1 MRNVLKVL
9 FCLAATAG
17 FAAIAEAQ
25 IRFEVHPVQTRSPTM
40 LQFLNDAKDA
50 RPAQIAG
57 ELRFPLFGETRMPAV
72 ILVHGSGGI
81 GSNVRDWADLL
92 NKQGYAVFLLDS
104 FSGRGITSTVADQ
117 TQLSASAM
125 LYDSWRALE
134 MLAKHPR
141 IDPGRI
147 AIMGF
152 SKGGFAALYSAL
164 TRFQKLHGPQ
174 DLKFAG
180 HIVFYA
186 ACNTSF
192 AEDLVTDK
200 TPIRFFHGLADDYT
214 LAEPC
219 RTYASKLKETG
230 NDAVFFGYAGAH
242 HAFDAAGL
250 SRPLKL
256 RNAVTARTCRITE
269 RPRGALVN
277 EETGKAPTLSDPCI
291 ERGATIAHSAAA
303 LAASRKEVAAFLKA
317 LFKKP

>member
-1 MRNVLKVL
+1 MRNFVRRL
-9 FCLAATAG
+9 FCLAAIVVLSAT
-17 FAAIAEAQ
+17 AEAQ
-25 IRFEVHPVQTRSPTM
+25 TRFEIHPLQTRSPT
-40 LQFLNDAKDA
+40 LRHLLNGLTDAP
-50 RPAQIAG
+50 PAQIAG
-57 ELRFPLFGETRMPAV
+57 ELRIPLFGETRMPAV
-72 ILVHGSGGI
+72 VLVHGSGGI

-92 NKQGYAVFLLDS
+92 NQQGYAVVLLDS
-104 FSGRGITSTVADQ
+104 FSGRGITSTVEDQ
-117 TQLSASAM
+117 TRLSAAAM

-134 MLAKHPR
+134 LLAKHPR
-141 IDPGRI
+141 IDPERI

-164 TRFQKLHGPQ
+164 TRFQRSHGPQ
-174 DLKFAG
+174 NLKFAG

-192 AEDLVTDK
+192 ADDLVTGK

-214 LAEPC
+214 RAEPC
-219 RTYASKLKETG
+219 RAYANRLKEAG

-242 HAFDAAGL
+242 HAFDAAGIT
-250 SRPLKL
+250 RPLKL

-277 EETGKAPTLSDPCI
+277 EETGKTPSPGDPCI

-303 LAASRKEVAAFLKA
+303 RAASRKEVAAFLKA
-317 LFKKP
+317 LFKKQ

>member
-1 MRNVLKVL
+1 MRTVPRLL
-9 FCLAATAG
+9 FCLAALTGLCATA
-17 FAAIAEAQ
+17 AAQ
-25 IRFEVHPVQTRSPTM
+25 TRFEVHPLQTRSPT
-40 LQFLNDAKDA
+40 LRHLLNGATDAP
-50 RPAQIAG
+50 PAQIAG
-57 ELRFPLFGETRMPAV
+57 ELRFPLFGEKRMPAV
-72 ILVHGSGGI
+72 VLVHGSGGI

-104 FSGRGITSTVADQ
+104 FSGRGIASTVEDQ
-117 TQLSASAM
+117 TRLSAAAM

-134 MLAKHPR
+134 LLSKHPR
-141 IDPGRI
+141 IDPSRI

-164 TRFQKLHGPQ
+164 TRFQKSHGPQ
-174 DLKFAG
+174 NLKFAG

-186 ACNTSF
+186 ACNTAF
-192 AEDLVTDK
+192 VEDLVTDK

-219 RTYASKLKETG
+219 RVYANKLKETG

-242 HAFDAAGL
+242 HAFDAAGIA
-250 SRPLKL
+250 RPLKL

-277 EETGKAPTLSDPCI
+277 EATGKTPALSDACI

-303 LAASRKEVAAFLKA
+303 LAASQKEVAAFLKT
-317 LFKKP
+317 LFKKQ